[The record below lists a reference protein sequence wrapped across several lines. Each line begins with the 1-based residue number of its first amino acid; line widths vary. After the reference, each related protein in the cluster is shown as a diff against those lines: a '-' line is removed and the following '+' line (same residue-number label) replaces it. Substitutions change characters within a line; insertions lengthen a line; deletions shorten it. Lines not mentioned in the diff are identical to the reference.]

1 MAHPLNQRPPASVL
15 VAAAL
20 RTVMMSPAL
29 PGPVPVPAPAA
40 TQNQVEDERLV
51 ILAPLQLTPL
61 SHWTTVSY
69 FYSIHLTISS
79 ISFLPPPFISWG
91 IPEPVCLYACVSPNG
106 TPKCPSISNDCIM
119 LSGFAVKN

>member
-1 MAHPLNQRPPASVL
+1 
-15 VAAAL
+15 
-20 RTVMMSPAL
+20 MMSPAL

-61 SHWTTVSY
+61 SYWTTVSY

-79 ISFLPPPFISWG
+79 ISFLLLPFLG
-91 IPEPVCLYACVSPNG
+91 HTEPVCLYACVSPNG
-106 TPKCPSISNDCIM
+106 TPK
-119 LSGFAVKN
+119 

>member
-1 MAHPLNQRPPASVL
+1 
-15 VAAAL
+15 
-20 RTVMMSPAL
+20 MSPAL
-29 PGPVPVPAPAA
+29 LGPVPVPALAA

-79 ISFLPPPFISWG
+79 ISFLLPPPFISWG
-91 IPEPVCLYACVSPNG
+91 ILN
-106 TPKCPSISNDCIM
+106 
-119 LSGFAVKN
+119 LFASMHVFPQMVHLNVL